1 MPQQTTSQ
9 ARVIDPILSEIARGY
24 AYDRAQVAS
33 ALFPIVPVSAR
44 AGKIIE
50 FDASDFQLVNSVRAP
65 GANTKRVQFG
75 HAGKDFALIDRSL
88 EGSVPTE
95 LAQEAAA
102 VPGLDLGR
110 RAIRSVQNMMEI
122 EREKEAADLA
132 RLAANYPSG
141 NTTTLTGTN
150 QWSDPASNPRGDIK
164 DAREAV
170 RQKIGRRPNTLV
182 LGPKVA
188 GDLLMHV
195 DILDALS
202 ANTLKIATL
211 DDLRRVLDIERI
223 VVGDAQYWD
232 PTLNSGAGGFV
243 DVWGK
248 DAILAYTDTA
258 SMAEGGS
265 PAYGYTYQLE
275 GYPVV
280 EEPYYD
286 RNTKTWYYPV
296 TDSRRPV
303 LAGAIAGY
311 LIKNASA

>member
-1 MPQQTTSQ
+1 MPQQTLSQ
-9 ARVIDPILSEIARGY
+9 ARVIDPILSEVARGY
-24 AYDRAQVAS
+24 RYDRARIAS
-33 ALFPIVPVSAR
+33 YLFPIVPVTAR

-50 FDASDFQLVNSVRAP
+50 FDATDFQLVNSVRAP

-95 LAQEAAA
+95 LAQEARA
-102 VPGLDLGR
+102 VPGIDLGT

-122 EREKEAADLA
+122 ERENEAALLA
-132 RLAANYPSG
+132 RNAASYPSG
-141 NTTTLTGTN
+141 NTETLSGAG
-150 QWSDPASNPRGDIK
+150 QWSDPASSPTVDIK
-164 DAREAV
+164 EAREV
-170 RQKIGRRPNTLV
+170 IRSKIGLRPNTLA

-188 GDLLMHV
+188 EDLLTHIDV
-195 DILDALS
+195 LDRLS
-202 ANTLKIATL
+202 NNTLKTATL
-211 DDLRRVLDIERI
+211 ADLARILDIERI
-223 VVGDAQYWD
+223 VIGDSSYWD

-248 DAILAYTDTA
+248 DAILAYTDPT
-258 SMAEGGS
+258 SLSDGGS

-280 EEPYYD
+280 EEPYYE

-303 LAGAIAGY
+303 LAGAIAGF
-311 LIKNASA
+311 LFKNAVA